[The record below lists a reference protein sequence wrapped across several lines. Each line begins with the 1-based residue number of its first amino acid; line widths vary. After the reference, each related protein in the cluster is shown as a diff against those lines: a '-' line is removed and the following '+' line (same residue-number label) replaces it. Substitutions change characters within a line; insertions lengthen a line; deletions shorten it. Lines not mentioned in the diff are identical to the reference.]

1 MDMVEKHLSTQPEV
15 EGMDM
20 VEERLSMRPVVE
32 GMDMASIHMVEVGMD
47 TDTEEEERM
56 LKR

>member
-1 MDMVEKHLSTQPEV
+1 
-15 EGMDM
+15 
-20 VEERLSMRPVVE
+20 MRPVVE